1 MKKKFSN
8 FPIEFYFSGDKRI
21 IVSCNRFSIEVN
33 EVYFYLK
40 LRRMLDDMYRYVE
53 NYSIE
58 NEQET
63 YIRGLSIC
71 SSSPKAYQHFY
82 QITATIMINN
92 NFPDSIQTYLDRFLF
107 DVRLRKQSISDF
119 AHMYDENLYFYVK
132 IITDVLYSDS
142 DSNDDKSVIKND
154 IVRYLLMSLRYKN
167 YTRFVILTTHFQS
180 YRDLLK
186 E

>member
-1 MKKKFSN
+1 
-8 FPIEFYFSGDKRI
+8 
-21 IVSCNRFSIEVN
+21 
-33 EVYFYLK
+33 
-40 LRRMLDDMYRYVE
+40 
-53 NYSIE
+53 
-58 NEQET
+58 
-63 YIRGLSIC
+63 
-71 SSSPKAYQHFY
+71 
-82 QITATIMINN
+82 MINN